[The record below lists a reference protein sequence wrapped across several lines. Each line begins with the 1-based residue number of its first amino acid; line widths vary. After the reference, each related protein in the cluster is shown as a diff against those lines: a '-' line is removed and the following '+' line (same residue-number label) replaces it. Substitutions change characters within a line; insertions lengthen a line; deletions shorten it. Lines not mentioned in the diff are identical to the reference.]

1 MMMKMKIRSEIKV
14 KYKDTENA
22 EIAFK
27 TLDVDNKG
35 FVESELK
42 SNEINFKIESD
53 NLGSFLNTADDL
65 IASEIL
71 VENILKK
78 TDEK

>member
-1 MMMKMKIRSEIKV
+1 MMMKMKIKSNINV
-14 KYKDTENA
+14 KYKDSKDA
-22 EIAFK
+22 KIAFQS
-27 TLDVDNKG
+27 LDVDNKG
-35 FVESELK
+35 FVESDLN

-78 TDEK
+78 TDEE